1 VPPGGREKAD
11 YKEAERQYV
20 VEEKSIRAICR
31 DMGLKSWSGMSA
43 VARRED
49 WEGKRKSYHAAIA
62 RRSYEVSAAVVADQR
77 NEVLNE
83 AIVAGRV
90 TLRKYLKS
98 LEDDSVK
105 ITPRDAQL
113 WAAFLIAEMSEGPTN
128 TAGEVPDHARN
139 VTPPDADL
147 LRRVVEAA
155 RVRVAPAG
163 GVGTAPLVEPPSTR
177 PN

>member
-1 VPPGGREKAD
+1 MPAGGREKAD

-20 VEEKSIRAICR
+20 TQNKSIRAICR

-49 WEGKRKSYHAAIA
+49 WEGKRKAYEAAIA
-62 RRSYEVSAAVVADQR
+62 RRSYEVSAASVAEQR
-77 NEVLNE
+77 QAITDE
-83 AIVAGRV
+83 AILAGRA
-90 TLRKYLKS
+90 TLRKYLKE
-98 LEDDSVK
+98 LAEDEVK
-105 ITPRDAQL
+105 ISPRDAQL
-113 WAAFLIAEMSEGPTN
+113 WAAFLIAEMSDAPAN
-128 TAGEVPDHARN
+128 TAGEIPDHARN

-155 RVRVAPAG
+155 RERVAPAG
-163 GVGTAPLVEPPSTR
+163 SLGAAPLVEPAKPR